1 MTIKLYNIY
10 VFSRIYLYICIVKQF
25 FNLIIK
31 KDGGKGPVMS

>member
-1 MTIKLYNIY
+1 MSMYL
-10 VFSRIYLYICIVKQF
+10 VDYLYICCTKQF